1 MTSARIIEGLARKLG
16 VARPALK
23 QWRRRGVPKAW
34 WFDLTERARAEG
46 VELTREM
53 LEAYPGEAGTSRQVE
68 AA

>member
-1 MTSARIIEGLARKLG
+1 MKSARIIEGLARDLG

-34 WFDLTERARAEG
+34 WFDLTERAKTQG
-46 VELTREM
+46 VDLTREM
-53 LEAYPGEAGTSRQVE
+53 LEAFPGDVPAGQQDQ